1 MRLTPVLR
9 PNHIEIADTIR
20 FPEARLLAWMRMLMA
35 VCLVWIAAAGYALA
49 DDDPPTANPNKKGY
63 LLQASSVVDD
73 AQKNATDQFHQ
84 FVFQLD
90 DFFGSGQ
97 DAGTVN
103 KSWARFRL
111 DVRKPPDATGKL
123 RASVKLRLVLPRSEK
138 RFRLLLS
145 TEEDN
150 TLSDD
155 TDSAQQAQLQGD
167 ETQDVSLAL
176 RFVRSARKSGSVNF
190 DIGTRSR
197 DSSLQLFARL
207 NTAYK
212 KEIWTN
218 WTGRVGN
225 SLYHFS
231 KSGYEDKL
239 SFDLQRPIPG
249 SRPVFFRTNTAINWR
264 KGSKGASIGET
275 LGIYTELSR
284 RTALAVEL
292 LSGYSTALNEG
303 QSARYSGTALR
314 LRFRQNV
321 WRPWFFYEIWP
332 SVGWPSTNDYERAYG
347 VLLRV
352 EFVIGQT

>member
-1 MRLTPVLR
+1 MRLL
-9 PNHIEIADTIR
+9 IALI
-20 FPEARLLAWMRMLMA
+20 M
-35 VCLVWIAAAGYALA
+35 VSIASAGSALA
-49 DDDPPTANPNKKGY
+49 DDDPPTVNDKKRGY
-63 LLQASSVVDD
+63 LLQVSSMVDN
-73 AQKNATDQFHQ
+73 AQKRATEQFKQ
-84 FVFQLD
+84 FVFQID
-90 DFFGSGQ
+90 DFFGTGQ
-97 DAGTVN
+97 DTGDVN
-103 KSWARFRL
+103 KSWARFRF
-111 DVRKPPDATGKL
+111 DARKPPDATGKL

-207 NTAYK
+207 NTAYEK
-212 KEIWTN
+212 DIWTN

-225 SLYHFS
+225 SLYHYS
-231 KSGYEDKL
+231 KSGYENKL
-239 SFDLQRPIPG
+239 SFDLQRPIPV
-249 SRPVFFRTNTAINWR
+249 SRPVFFRSNTAINWR

-284 RTALAVEL
+284 RTALVVEL
-292 LSGYSTALNEG
+292 SAGYSTALNED
-303 QSARYSGTALR
+303 QSARYSGTELQ
-314 LRFRQNV
+314 LRFRQNI
-321 WRPWFFYEIWP
+321 WRPWFYYEIWP